1 MKEGAALD
9 LQDYNQGTANVD
21 QRYFNENL
29 APVPRG
35 SRDWSWVNFTT
46 VWAGMVHNVVQFE
59 IAGLLTFEFGPIIAL
74 VVTALAYGTEL
85 VAMYLNGH
93 MGAKWG
99 IPFPTSIRA
108 SYGIK
113 GSYVPIV
120 LRAFSAL
127 FFFAIQTYVGA
138 TLISSVMG
146 LYFPWWSSLTQN
158 VIGMPLNLAISFVA
172 FWFINLLALFRGMK
186 EVKYF
191 ELVLGP
197 VILAS
202 FVGMMAYGLYLAHG
216 LQALTYVSSLAHP
229 SATPYSMALAVASL
243 AGAYSTLVLNIMDFT
258 RFAKSQRDQVIG
270 QAIGFPVIFV
280 AFSFVAAGT
289 ISSIIY
295 VFHVPSS
302 EAMTYVN
309 PVNIMYL
316 LSSNK
321 LISAAIG
328 LTLIAATVGVNV
340 AANLVSPVYDVLS
353 FFPRLNWRKAAVL
366 ASLLGV
372 AFAPWYWYTSASNI
386 LSALNVLGS
395 ALGSVA
401 GVMMV
406 DYWII
411 RKRNLSLADLFQRGG
426 AYWYKNG
433 INAAALVATVAGAVI
448 PISGALLGVGPLSD
462 FGWYLALFV
471 GGGIYLVL
479 AKVVRKVPRWPRN
492 R

>member
-1 MKEGAALD
+1 MKEDVDLD
-9 LQDYNQGTANVD
+9 LDDYGQKSAKIGK
-21 QRYFNENL
+21 QYFNDNL
-29 APVPRG
+29 APVPKR
-35 SRDWSWVNFTT
+35 SRDWSWFNFTT

-59 IAGLLTFEFGPIIAL
+59 IAGLLTFEFGPVVAL
-74 VVTALAYGTEL
+74 LVTALAYGTEL

-99 IPFPTSIRA
+99 IPFPTSVRA
-108 SYGIK
+108 SYGIR
-113 GSYVPIV
+113 GSYFPIV

-138 TLISSVMG
+138 TLINSVMG

-158 VIGMPLNLAISFVA
+158 VIGMPLNTAISFAA
-172 FWFINLLALFRGMK
+172 FWFINVLALFRGMK

-202 FVGMMAYGLYLAHG
+202 FVGMMLYGFYLAHG
-216 LQALTYVSSLAHP
+216 LQALTYVSSLVHP
-229 SATPYSMALAVASL
+229 NATPYSMALAVASL

-258 RFAKSQRDQVIG
+258 RFAKSQRDQLIG

-289 ISSIIY
+289 ISSLIY
-295 VFHVPSS
+295 VFHIPSS

-316 LSSNK
+316 LSANK

-328 LTLIAATVGVNV
+328 VTLIAATVGVNV

-353 FFPRLNWRKAAVL
+353 LFPKLDWRKAAVL

-372 AFAPWYWYTSASNI
+372 VFAPWYWYTNASNI

-411 RKRNLSLADLFQRGG
+411 RKRKLSLADLFLRGG
-426 AYWYKNG
+426 AYWYNGG
-433 INAAALVATVAGAVI
+433 INTVAWLATAAGATI
-448 PISGALLGVGPLSD
+448 PIAGALLGLGPLSD
-462 FGWYLALFV
+462 FGWYLALLV
-471 GGGIYLVL
+471 GAAIYAVL
-479 AKVVRKVPRWPRN
+479 MKVARQGF
-492 R
+492 

>member
-1 MKEGAALD
+1 MKEEVALD
-9 LQDYNQGTANVD
+9 LDDYGQGRANVD
-21 QRYFNENL
+21 QRYFNDNL
-29 APVPRG
+29 APVPKR
-35 SRDWSWVNFTT
+35 SRDWSWVSFTT

-59 IAGLLTFEFGPIIAL
+59 IAGLLTFEFGPILAL
-74 VVTALAYGTEL
+74 VITALAYGTEL

-99 IPFPTSIRA
+99 IPFPTSIRV
-108 SYGIK
+108 SYGIR
-113 GSYVPIV
+113 GSYIPIV

-158 VIGMPLNLAISFVA
+158 VIGMPLNMAISFAA
-172 FWFINLLALFRGMK
+172 FWLVNLLALFRGMK

-229 SATPYSMALAVASL
+229 SASPYSMALAVASL

-258 RFAKSQRDQVIG
+258 RFAKSQRDQLIG

-289 ISSIIY
+289 ISSLIY
-295 VFHVPSS
+295 VFHIPSS
-302 EAMTYVN
+302 EAITYVN

-316 LSSNK
+316 LSANK

-328 LTLIAATVGVNV
+328 VTLIAATVGVNV

-353 FFPRLNWRKAAVL
+353 FFPKLNWRKASVL
-366 ASLLGV
+366 ASLVGV
-372 AFAPWYWYTSASNI
+372 AFAPWYWYTSATNI
-386 LSALNVLGS
+386 LNALNVLGS

-411 RKRNLSLADLFQRGG
+411 RKRKLSLADLFLRGG
-426 AYWYKNG
+426 AYWYNNG
-433 INAAALVATVAGAVI
+433 INAMALVATALGAAI
-448 PISGALLGVGPLSD
+448 PVSGALLGFGPLSD
-462 FGWYLALFV
+462 FGWYMALFA
-471 GGGIYLVL
+471 GGGTYLFL
-479 AKVVRKVPRWPRN
+479 AKAMRYGFRWSQG
-492 R
+492 